1 MLTLAAASYA
11 IDVIAHKA
19 KPAIWT
25 GEELNQQQFQDSK
38 RST

>member
-25 GEELNQQQFQDSK
+25 GERTESAAVPRF
-38 RST
+38 